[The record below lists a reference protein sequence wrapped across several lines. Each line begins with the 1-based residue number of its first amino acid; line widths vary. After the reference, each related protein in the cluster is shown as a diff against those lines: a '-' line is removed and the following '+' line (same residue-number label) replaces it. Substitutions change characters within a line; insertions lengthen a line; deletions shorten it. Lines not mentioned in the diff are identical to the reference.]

1 MQETSRK
8 TFIIKLIAV
17 LLFSIVVLAFVSH
30 DYSMYSTSIARIT
43 DISTEQ
49 AGTVQGLK
57 GLNEQY
63 TIQHITARIMNG
75 DYDGSNVSITNKYG
89 KSQVYSEKYQTGD
102 EVFVT
107 VHGTDGNYTADISGM
122 KRDTMVVFVLLVLL
136 ALLVLVGGRQGLF
149 TVLSLF
155 INVILFYVML
165 KMYNG
170 GTNLLILAIA
180 MSIIFSSIVLVLING
195 WNRRTLMSLTATLAA
210 VAVIGIISSAL
221 IMLGPDLNYAF
232 MDYIPEPYT
241 QTEADL
247 IFISE
252 ILMGG
257 LGVIMDIAVTITA
270 TSSELI
276 GKNPGI
282 SRKSLLESCRQVG
295 DDITG
300 AMINVVFF
308 TNVAS
313 VMPLFILSMR
323 NDISFVT
330 VMKNN
335 TFFETARFLTGAI
348 GIIITIPLSI
358 LAASFFIRHGKRGEQ
373 A

>member
-1 MQETSRK
+1 MVLKRAEAQLPLFQDGRRALRNPGRPGVRAMTGSSGSIAFAFTQLLLCVPIIYVNRSYYSRGFSALARRAPNMDSLIAIGSSAALVYGIFAIYRMGYGLGTGDMALVEKYHMSLYFESGAMILALITIGKYLEARSKGKTSRAITRLVDMTPK
-8 TFIIKLIAV
+8 TA
-17 LLFSIVVLAFVSH
+17 
-30 DYSMYSTSIARIT
+30 
-43 DISTEQ
+43 
-49 AGTVQGLK
+49 
-57 GLNEQY
+57 
-63 TIQHITARIMNG
+63 
-75 DYDGSNVSITNKYG
+75 
-89 KSQVYSEKYQTGD
+89 
-102 EVFVT
+102 
-107 VHGTDGNYTADISGM
+107 
-122 KRDTMVVFVLLVLL
+122 
-136 ALLVLVGGRQGLF
+136 
-149 TVLSLF
+149 
-155 INVILFYVML
+155 
-165 KMYNG
+165 
-170 GTNLLILAIA
+170 LAIREGIEEEIPVEDVMPGDILRVKPGSA
-180 MSIIFSSIVLVLING
+180 IPVDGVVTEG
-195 WNRRTLMSLTATLAA
+195 MSLTATLAA
-210 VAVIGIISSAL
+210 VAVIGLISSAL
-221 IMLGPDLNYAF
+221 ILLGPDLNYAF
-232 MDYIPEPYT
+232 LDYIPEPYT

-330 VMKNN
+330 VIKNN